1 MKKRKKNPFI
11 SFSKETRPILRREHP
26 TLTFAEAGK
35 KVGEMWRA
43 LDADEKALWGVRA
56 AQAAERAESLGVGGA
71 DEISRKRR
79 LESNG
84 LASNSPSSKKPA
96 IAADSP
102 IVITVDVDADATAS
116 ESHDDTVS
124 EDDDRPLAEIV
135 GDVTAAREAQRK
147 ARVPEGWV
155 PPVNSTEV
163 TLGANGRRGAV
174 MIQPP
179 AIAPE
184 NESNDA
190 EGCRGE
196 RERETVQDPEAV
208 ARRG

>member
-1 MKKRKKNPFI
+1 
-11 SFSKETRPILRREHP
+11 
-26 TLTFAEAGK
+26 
-35 KVGEMWRA
+35 MWRA

-56 AQAAERAESLGVGGA
+56 AQAAERVESMEGGA
-71 DEISRKRR
+71 DELSRKRR

-96 IAADSP
+96 IGTDSP
-102 IVITVDVDADATAS
+102 IVITDDVDADATAS

-135 GDVTAAREAQRK
+135 GDVSAAREAQRK

-179 AIAPE
+179 AIDPE
-184 NESNDA
+184 NESKAETWRRLRGLPPKATSRSRARDDA
-190 EGCRGE
+190 EGRRGE
-196 RERETVQDPEAV
+196 RRTTVQDPEAV